1 MFVLTRKVG
10 ESVRIGDDISVT
22 IVHIRGDQIR
32 FRINKPND
40 VAVYREEVVHS
51 LTEAAQLALTS
62 VNNEFGSG
70 PPPMA

>member
-1 MFVLTRKVG
+1 MLVLTRKVG
-10 ESVRIGDDISVT
+10 ESVRIGDEISVT
-22 IVHIRGDQIR
+22 IVRIRGDQIR
-32 FRINKPND
+32 FRINTPND

-62 VNNEFGSG
+62 VNSERGRG

>member
-1 MFVLTRKVG
+1 MLVLTRKVG
-10 ESVRIGDDISVT
+10 ESVRIGDGISVT
-22 IVHIRGDQIR
+22 IVRIRGDQIR
-32 FRINKPND
+32 FRINTPTD

-62 VNNEFGSG
+62 INSERGSR

>member
-1 MFVLTRKVG
+1 MLVLTRKVG

-32 FRINKPND
+32 FRINTPND
-40 VAVYREEVVHS
+40 VAVYREEVVQS

-62 VNNEFGSG
+62 VNRERGSG